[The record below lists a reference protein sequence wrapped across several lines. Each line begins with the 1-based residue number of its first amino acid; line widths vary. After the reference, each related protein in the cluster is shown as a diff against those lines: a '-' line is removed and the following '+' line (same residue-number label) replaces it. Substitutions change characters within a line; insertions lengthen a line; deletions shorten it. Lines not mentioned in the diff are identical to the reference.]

1 MFTPP
6 FLRTAH
12 VTALA
17 LFTLCTLVAHDAI
30 SQGVTQSVTRGEAD
44 NAVHST
50 LQTVKKHDQLNC
62 STAGHL
68 NTPREYSQP
77 GTIAGFDRDFCRAIA
92 AAVLKDKS
100 KINFV
105 QLVPQ
110 NRFQALQEG
119 AVDVLVRS
127 TTWTLSRDGSLGVHF
142 AAVNFYDGQGFVARK
157 SLGVKNLLELKPLG
171 KKATA
176 CVEDSTTSKDN
187 IAEYIRDHDLPISLM
202 AFGAFEELRYAFFTE
217 RCDLFSSDQS
227 FLVEFRTKETPV
239 ADDYMILEDVISKEP
254 LGAAVRDDDAGWFNI
269 VRWTVFATI
278 QAEELGITSNNI
290 DTLRKSGTAAQRRF
304 LGSEAGIGKALG
316 LDDDWAY
323 RIVKQVGN
331 YAEIFERNLGKDSDF
346 KLDRGLNALWTD
358 GGLMYAPPFH

>member
-1 MFTPP
+1 MPPHTLLHVVRFTI
-6 FLRTAH
+6 H
-12 VTALA
+12 VTCRTIAVV
-17 LFTLCTLVAHDAI
+17 LVLISTFSAHNAM
-30 SQGVTQSVTRGEAD
+30 SQDVAARTVE
-44 NAVHST
+44 ST
-50 LQTVKKHDQLNC
+50 LSAVKDRGQLNC

-68 NTPREYSQP
+68 NTPREYTQS

-100 KINFV
+100 KINFI

-142 AAVNFYDGQGFVARK
+142 TAVNFYDGQSFVARK
-157 SLGVKNLLELKPLG
+157 SLGVKSLLELKSKG

-187 IAEYIRDHDLPISLM
+187 IAEYIRDNDLPITLM
-202 AFGAFEELRYAFFTE
+202 PFGAFEELRYAFFTNH
-217 RCDLFSSDQS
+217 CDLFSSDRS
-227 FLVEFRTKETPV
+227 FLVEFRNKETPV
-239 ADDYMILEDVISKEP
+239 PDDYMILDDVISKEP
-254 LGAAVRDDDAGWFNI
+254 LGAAVRDNDAGWFNI
-269 VRWTVFATI
+269 VRWTIFATV
-278 QAEELGITSNNI
+278 QAEELGISSSNI
-290 DTLRKSGTAAQRRF
+290 DTVRQHGSAAQRRF
-304 LGSEAGIGKALG
+304 LGAEAGIGKALD
-316 LDDDWAY
+316 LDDEWAY

-331 YAEIFERNLGKDSDF
+331 YGEIFERNLGKDSDF
-346 KLDRGLNALWTD
+346 KLERGLNALWTD

>member
-1 MFTPP
+1 MLSPP
-6 FLRTAH
+6 FLRSAH

-17 LFTLCTLVAHDAI
+17 LLTLCTLGAHDAM
-30 SQGVTQSVTRGEAD
+30 SQDAPQGGAQKALQ
-44 NAVHST
+44 ST
-50 LQTVKKHDQLNC
+50 LKTIQNRDRLNC

-77 GTIAGFDRDFCRAIA
+77 GAIAGFDRDFCRAIA
-92 AAVLKDKS
+92 AAVLKDKA

-110 NRFQALQEG
+110 NRFQALQES

-127 TTWTLSRDGSLGVHF
+127 TTWTLSRDGALGVHF

-157 SLGVKNLLELKPLG
+157 SLGVKSLLDLKTQG

-176 CVEDSTTSKDN
+176 CVENDTTSKDN
-187 IAEYIRDHDLPISLM
+187 IIEYIRDHNLPITLM
-202 AFGAFEELRYAFFTE
+202 SFGAFEELRYAFFTD

-227 FLVEFRTKETPV
+227 FLVEFRTKETPI
-239 ADDYMILEDVISKEP
+239 AGDYMILEDVISKEP
-254 LGAAVRDDDAGWFNI
+254 LGAVVRDNDAQWFNI

-290 DTLRKSGTAAQRRF
+290 DTLRKGGTSAQRRF
-304 LGSEAGIGKALG
+304 LGTEPGIGKALG
-316 LDDDWAY
+316 LDDEWAY

-331 YAEIFERNLGKDSDF
+331 YDEIFNRNLGKDSDF
-346 KLDRGLNALWTD
+346 KLERGLNALWTN

>member
-1 MFTPP
+1 MLTPP
-6 FLRTAH
+6 FLRSAH
-12 VTALA
+12 AAALA
-17 LFTLCTLVAHDAI
+17 LLTLCTLGAQGAM
-30 SQGVTQSVTRGEAD
+30 SQGAPQGVVPKALQ
-44 NAVHST
+44 ST
-50 LQTVKKHDQLNC
+50 LQTIQNRDLLNC

-68 NTPREYSQP
+68 NTPREYSHP

-100 KINFV
+100 KINFL

-157 SLGVKNLLELKPLG
+157 SLGVKSLLDLKTQG

-176 CVEDSTTSKDN
+176 CVENDTTSKDN
-187 IAEYIRDHDLPISLM
+187 ITEYIHDHDLPIALM
-202 AFGAFEELRYAFFTE
+202 TFGAFEELRYAFFTD

-227 FLVEFRTKETPV
+227 FLVEFRNKETPV
-239 ADDYMILEDVISKEP
+239 ASDYMILEDVISKEP
-254 LGAAVRDDDAGWFNI
+254 LGAAVRDNDAQWFNI
-269 VRWTVFATI
+269 VRWTIFATI
-278 QAEELGITSNNI
+278 QAEELGITSSNI
-290 DTLRKSGTAAQRRF
+290 DTLRKGGTAAQRRF
-304 LGSEAGIGKALG
+304 LGTDPGVGKTLG
-316 LDDDWAY
+316 LDDEWAY

-331 YAEIFERNLGKDSDF
+331 YGEIFDRNLGKDSDF
-346 KLDRGLNALWTD
+346 KLERGLNGLWTN